1 MSDARLVMAAFPRVL
16 FVCRPREVTLPE
28 GGGSVSE
35 HQGRILTH
43 LDMDDPV
50 MVTELAEFV
59 GVTPSTMS
67 LTLTRLQNAGFVSRE
82 RDPDDR
88 RVVNVRLT
96 ADGARLRD
104 RVSVLDPERVDA
116 LLRAM
121 RADDRRR
128 AVEGLALLAEAA
140 DALAARTDD
149 YVASLTGRGA

>member
-1 MSDARLVMAAFPRVL
+1 
-16 FVCRPREVTLPE
+16 
-28 GGGSVSE
+28 
-35 HQGRILTH
+35 
-43 LDMDDPV
+43 
-50 MVTELAEFV
+50 
-59 GVTPSTMS
+59 
-67 LTLTRLQNAGFVSRE
+67 
-82 RDPDDR
+82 
-88 RVVNVRLT
+88 VNVRLT

-140 DALAARTDD
+140 DALVARTDD